1 MMQRIVG
8 RIRLFLLLCGIWGAL
23 FFSIANVNS
32 DVWFFPTMDFYILY
46 QIGYTYVIF
55 LLIRGFLNNG
65 EHLRRSGNR
74 GNDLPT
80 YTFFLLAIAF
90 VFIPAIGS
98 PSLWWRTLESPS
110 SMEVYFAMNKEGPF
124 SIDPTD
130 FFSLIFLLICLLSCC
145 MPTQTL
151 SSIIKLDYSFE
162 VFKGLWPYQK
172 KDNEDI
178 FEFQKN
184 KNILN
189 AFLPDI
195 KILEESN
202 TFIIVCRYVASYC
215 MFFICLPFILIESI
229 LKLMFGKGFM
239 LKMVGNFEQ
248 AEMCEIKNLRVR
260 MFFDRI
266 SMYVLLIF
274 ASLYWHVWINS
285 IYRNLYNI
293 YGQEEDYPITILFAI
308 LITSVIIIWA
318 GYDNLIITKKIHEQ
332 EVYDLS
338 KNNKNWMLLYAHQL
352 INTGQTII
360 DDVSLLREM
369 DEPELRID
377 DLKANT
383 QILLD
388 DGEKC
393 LDYAQALSK
402 QPLIETVD
410 LINMCEK
417 MITEIEDDKK
427 TAAFCIDDDILLEYN
442 GNDIPY
448 LIKTDESILHKILY
462 KLIVN
467 AVRYRIP
474 GTAVIINIKKTKAVI
489 HLKIEN
495 AITLKDA
502 DKMQEYLHK
511 IDAFW
516 NWQNVS
522 SAGDISLGLIFTKG
536 YAEMVDIGIN
546 YIVNKKITFSA
557 NLEIPMA

>member
-1 MMQRIVG
+1 MIA
-8 RIRLFLLLCGIWGAL
+8 FLLLMLEYVPAMGGA
-23 FFSIANVNS
+23 
-32 DVWFFPTMDFYILY
+32 
-46 QIGYTYVIF
+46 
-55 LLIRGFLNNG
+55 
-65 EHLRRSGNR
+65 
-74 GNDLPT
+74 
-80 YTFFLLAIAF
+80 
-90 VFIPAIGS
+90 
-98 PSLWWRTLESPS
+98 SLWWTTLESPS
-110 SMEVYFAMNKEGPF
+110 SMEAYFALNRGGTF

-130 FFSLIFLLICLLSCC
+130 FFSFIFLLICFLTCC
-145 MPTQTL
+145 MPTKTL
-151 SSIIKLDYSFE
+151 SSVIQQDSFE
-162 VFKGLWPYQK
+162 VLKGLWPYQK
-172 KDNEDI
+172 KDSEDI
-178 FEFQKN
+178 YEFRKN
-184 KNILN
+184 ENILN
-189 AFLPDI
+189 AFLPDT
-195 KILEESN
+195 KTLEESN
-202 TFIIVCRYVASYC
+202 AFAKASYNVTSFC
-215 MFFICLPFILIESI
+215 TLLICLLFVLTEKI
-229 LKLMFGKGFM
+229 LKLMLCKGFM
-239 LKMVGNFEQ
+239 LKMVGNFEE
-248 AEMCEIKNLRVR
+248 AEMSEIKNPRVR
-260 MFFDRI
+260 MFLDRI
-266 SMYVLLIF
+266 SMYVLLI
-274 ASLYWHVWINS
+274 YIS
-285 IYRNLYNI
+285 IYIPSSIINTYINMFNI
-293 YGQEEDYPITILFAI
+293 YKYEQDVFYFMNVVSI
-308 LITSVIIIWA
+308 LITAAIIIWA